1 MKNVH
6 IDRIFLA
13 LHTRDEQDADS
24 SENVRLFSGGAEIVN
39 FNLPPPPC
47 GKVKLLEATASLSY
61 PEVLDEPLFIG
72 LSGVD
77 KWGPRSAFLWGGISN
92 GIDSQIEY
100 IPLAENRTDMP
111 YLWVSQDLQQGVDRW
126 PLRRLYYLDWSD
138 ALTGFVLFIETAA
151 APRLKDTLWLFD
163 QAVQRGLEN
172 VGVKIHPKSVK
183 HLMTAIEKAEFVPLL
198 DVDPGTIGPIELSV
212 YCENAAYK
220 RENGWS
226 GSLMFQTTLMRRG
239 RQEPAAS
246 GESYLANFEGDF
258 LNYRADVYRSASL
271 TNHSDDPWKPHR
283 IWLFGRGGYFGGHA
297 RLLEVYDSGQF
308 WYGQNPVISEK
319 VRASQ
324 SVCLGRR
331 RSSLDY
337 E

>member
-6 IDRIFLA
+6 IDSIFLA

-61 PEVLDEPLFIG
+61 PEVLDKPSFIG

-77 KWGPRSAFLWGGISN
+77 KWYHVLRFLWGGISN

-163 QAVQRGLEN
+163 QAVQAQG
-172 VGVKIHPKSVK
+172 
-183 HLMTAIEKAEFVPLL
+183 
-198 DVDPGTIGPIELSV
+198 
-212 YCENAAYK
+212 
-220 RENGWS
+220 
-226 GSLMFQTTLMRRG
+226 
-239 RQEPAAS
+239 
-246 GESYLANFEGDF
+246 
-258 LNYRADVYRSASL
+258 
-271 TNHSDDPWKPHR
+271 
-283 IWLFGRGGYFGGHA
+283 
-297 RLLEVYDSGQF
+297 
-308 WYGQNPVISEK
+308 
-319 VRASQ
+319 
-324 SVCLGRR
+324 
-331 RSSLDY
+331 
-337 E
+337 